1 MIRNKQKPITCSLP
15 HPPAPPHHPPKCKN
29 FSRWRRYPAAINSRK
44 YEKRKEQH
52 QQNRG
57 MKFYREGENE
67 KWHNKAILLKSH
79 LTVNKSNDL
88 MRTSRRRAR
97 GGTGGGSTA
106 FYFYAP
112 TLLRSVCA
120 RACVCRGHSIKN
132 NCCLSHLW
140 LNEIWWLL
148 LLLMWPRLRYYLLLE
163 VMAGLDKTHVSLQ
176 GVDFLICCRISELP
190 SVSLPLHMLHT
201 ERRATGHT
209 FTFQA
214 QTRRLWTSWGRE
226 EGEALNPKHRYSWLY
241 RLPLA

>member
-1 MIRNKQKPITCSLP
+1 
-15 HPPAPPHHPPKCKN
+15 
-29 FSRWRRYPAAINSRK
+29 
-44 YEKRKEQH
+44 
-52 QQNRG
+52 
-57 MKFYREGENE
+57 MKFHREGENE

-97 GGTGGGSTA
+97 GGTGGGEEVRPP
-106 FYFYAP
+106 FIFMLP
-112 TLLRSVCA
+112 HCREV
-120 RACVCRGHSIKN
+120 CVCRGHSIKN

-209 FTFQA
+209 FTFQTLRFWA
-214 QTRRLWTSWGRE
+214 SWGRE
-226 EGEALNPKHRYSWLY
+226 GGEVLNPKHRYSWLY
-241 RLPLA
+241 CLPLA